1 MRERERE
8 TAASAR
14 AAHEWRLLVLLFPQT
29 SREKVY
35 TSSHLRAQKEAGVA
49 FVLSSFARKSSAIL
63 SLCIFLAGHFQS
75 HRKSNTSS
83 VMGAKQSSQ
92 DDAGRE
98 NLDALKEE
106 IERLRKALSE
116 EEEERKKT
124 TREEDKKT
132 SKTTTSAPI
141 QVDDRELEKRLLLQT
156 QSDGEV
162 DSASFASQHE
172 VDPKR
177 IVGIIKS
184 LAASNVVVF
193 SETDKNT
200 LNLTEEAMSFIENGS
215 PEARAFDFVKS
226 KGKNGVSLPEFKKL
240 EKTISEVGFKQAM
253 QQKWL
258 AMDKATNSVV
268 AKVEEITDTC
278 RTYLRMIKEGK
289 KEEVPAKE
297 LDALIKKRK
306 LAKVETW
313 KEYAVKRGPEFALE
327 RKKLEHDL
335 TKEMLANG
343 AWKTATFK
351 EYTLVPGAG
360 NIPASGHVHP
370 LLKVRR
376 AFREIF
382 LQLGFS
388 EMPTNNFV
396 ESGFWNFDT
405 LIQPQQHP
413 ARDAHDT
420 FFMKTPA
427 KANFAPEEYV
437 EKVKKMHEVGGH
449 GSVGHNYAWKREE
462 ADKNILRTHT
472 TAVSAR
478 MLHKLAEDGF
488 KPCKLFSIDRVFRN
502 EAVDRTHLA
511 EFHQVEGVVCDK
523 GLTLGD
529 LIGVIRQFFAQL
541 GMTQVRFKPAFNPY
555 TEPSMEIFAFHP
567 MLGKWVEVGNSGMF
581 RPEMLLPMGL
591 PEDVSVIAWGL
602 SLERPTMIMF
612 GIDNIRDLFGSKM
625 QLQSVKNNQLC
636 PLGLEK

>member
-1 MRERERE
+1 MG
-8 TAASAR
+8 
-14 AAHEWRLLVLLFPQT
+14 
-29 SREKVY
+29 
-35 TSSHLRAQKEAGVA
+35 AQ
-49 FVLSSFARKSSAIL
+49 
-63 SLCIFLAGHFQS
+63 QS
-75 HRKSNTSS
+75 HGDDDPQN
-83 VMGAKQSSQ
+83 VAKENV
-92 DDAGRE
+92 ALRRE
-98 NLDALKEE
+98 IEHLHDAL
-106 IERLRKALSE
+106 LREAE
-116 EEEERKKT
+116 KKKHDQQQHQ
-124 TREEDKKT
+124 EDGP
-132 SKTTTSAPI
+132 KTTTTTTTARPTTKMTE
-141 QVDDRELEKRLLLQT
+141 QELEKQLLRDVQRC
-156 QSDGEV
+156 GGV
-162 DSASFASQHE
+162 DSAQFASKTE
-172 VDPKR
+172 CDAKR

-184 LAASNVVVF
+184 LAASNMVIF
-193 SETDKNT
+193 SETDKSKV
-200 LNLTEEAMSFIENGS
+200 NLTEEAMSFIESGS
-215 PEARAFDFVKS
+215 PEARAFEHVK
-226 KGKNGVSLPEFKKL
+226 KQGGNGVPLPEFKKL

-268 AKVEEITDTC
+268 AKVDEITDAC
-278 RTYLRMIKEGK
+278 QKYLKLIKEGK
-289 KEEVPAKE
+289 KEDVPKKE
-297 LDALIKKRK
+297 LDVLIKKRK

-313 KEYAVKRGPEFALE
+313 KEYLVKQGPEFALE

-343 AWKTATFK
+343 AWKTAAFK

-427 KANFAPEEYV
+427 KANFAPEDYV
-437 EKVKKMHEVGGH
+437 EKVKMMHEVGGH

-591 PEDVSVIAWGL
+591 PEDVNVIAWGL